1 MLTHCSYGA
10 WISCKLN
17 NRFNGVSNDIT
28 LARWEQ
34 MYGEAGR
41 GFAVVASEVRALAQR
56 ASEAAQDITALI
68 ARSDEQVRAGTGFVD
83 EVQTALVG
91 IVTTVGSVA
100 ERVSGI
106 TVKMSGQSET
116 LGGINAAVAQ
126 LDQLTQKNAAFTEI
140 DVMQEPKRRSEMTQR
155 ANGGRTVPQIFIGE
169 THVGGCDELYAL
181 ERAGKL
187 DALLAG

>member
-1 MLTHCSYGA
+1 
-10 WISCKLN
+10 
-17 NRFNGVSNDIT
+17 
-28 LARWEQ
+28 
-34 MYGEAGR
+34 
-41 GFAVVASEVRALAQR
+41 LAQR

-126 LDQLTQKNAAFTEI
+126 LDQLTQKNAAMFEETTAATRLLVSECETLGHAVGRFTLPDDPE
-140 DVMQEPKRRSEMTQR
+140 DLRG
-155 ANGGRTVPQIFIGE
+155 A
-169 THVGGCDELYAL
+169 A
-181 ERAGKL
+181 
-187 DALLAG
+187 